1 MGRGGSGGGGEDGGV
16 GELSLHSSRRSIG
29 SASGL
34 SPLMASSGFNVFA

>member
-1 MGRGGSGGGGEDGGV
+1 MGRGGGGEDCGA

-34 SPLMASSGFNVFA
+34 SPLVASSGLNLFA